1 MQRGQKKNKQL
12 SRALRGSQEGS
23 VWVLGV
29 SGSPSP
35 SSGCWSCCSLS
46 PAHRKA
52 LQLPGNPHPGE
63 GAPSKSW
70 ERGFNPAMLSMCTD
84 ISFCAGAVNSAREV
98 CRQQWDP
105 SPRAAHTAT
114 LRHLWKASRGA
125 FLITETTGGACVLS
139 ISPRN
144 GTVAPS
150 LSDSLLLFLIED
162 KPDSAAAAAALNLS
176 PNGIGSINMSVEI
189 NGTIYAGEKGLL
201 LGGGGQ
207 PGWECPVGCGEGGT
221 LPGLPI
227 FQSSARR
234 SSSLEMTARDE
245 FSFWS

>member
-35 SSGCWSCCSLS
+35 SSGRWSCCS

-84 ISFCAGAVNSAREV
+84 ISFCAGAVN
-98 CRQQWDP
+98 
-105 SPRAAHTAT
+105 
-114 LRHLWKASRGA
+114 
-125 FLITETTGGACVLS
+125 
-139 ISPRN
+139 
-144 GTVAPS
+144 
-150 LSDSLLLFLIED
+150 
-162 KPDSAAAAAALNLS
+162 
-176 PNGIGSINMSVEI
+176 
-189 NGTIYAGEKGLL
+189 
-201 LGGGGQ
+201 
-207 PGWECPVGCGEGGT
+207 
-221 LPGLPI
+221 
-227 FQSSARR
+227 
-234 SSSLEMTARDE
+234 
-245 FSFWS
+245 

>member
-1 MQRGQKKNKQL
+1 MQRGLKKNKQL

-84 ISFCAGAVNSAREV
+84 SSFCAGAVNSAREV

-105 SPRAAHTAT
+105 SPHAAHTAT

-150 LSDSLLLFLIED
+150 LSDSLLLFLTED

-201 LGGGGQ
+201 LGGGWAARLGV
-207 PGWECPVGCGEGGT
+207 PSRMWGGWHSPRAAHFPEQCTQIVQ
-221 LPGLPI
+221 LRND
-227 FQSSARR
+227 SKR
-234 SSSLEMTARDE
+234 
-245 FSFWS
+245 